1 MIVKIVGFFV
11 CHFIH
16 PKHIFLKE
24 KVQALLTLLFLYSVF
39 CLNVYSSYLKY
50 QARGPESARQRLQ
63 SGPPEGFGKCK
74 GVNRI

>member
-1 MIVKIVGFFV
+1 MTVKIVGFLV

-24 KVQALLTLLFLYSVF
+24 KVQTLLTLLILYSIF

-63 SGPPEGFGKCK
+63 SGPPGGFGKCE

>member
-1 MIVKIVGFFV
+1 M
-11 CHFIH
+11 
-16 PKHIFLKE
+16 
-24 KVQALLTLLFLYSVF
+24 QALLTLLFLYSVFF

-63 SGPPEGFGKCK
+63 SGPPEGFGKCE